1 MSFREITPNT
11 TTSNTGSV
19 KKIMQE
25 RHLDRKKYFGEQS
38 ATTEKYVIP
47 FIRETIEI
55 NEDTSVLEIGCGE
68 GGNLM
73 PFLNIG
79 CKRIVGVDMSKG
91 KIENANQFFSDHPK
105 KNNIKFILNNI
116 YDVGDIGQF
125 DIILTRDVLE
135 HIHGQERFMHY
146 VKRFLKPGGKF
157 FLGFPPWQS
166 PFGGHQQICENKT
179 LSKLPYFHILPKSF
193 YKLIL
198 KSFKESKQKIVGL
211 LEIKETRISIERF
224 ERILKKERYKKDKR
238 CHYLINPNYE
248 IKYGLKPRKTSSF
261 FSSIPYLRNYLITT
275 NYYVVSIDPH

>member
-91 KIENANQFFSDHPK
+91 KIENANLFFSDHPK
-105 KNNIKFILNNI
+105 KNNIKFVLNNI

-135 HIHGQERFMHY
+135 HIHGQERFMQY

-166 PFGGHQQICENKT
+166 PFGGHQQICENKI
-179 LSKLPYFHILPKSF
+179 LSKLPYFHILPKSL

-198 KSFKESKQKIVGL
+198 KSFKESSQKIVGL

-224 ERILKKERYKKDKR
+224 EGILKKERYKKDKS

-248 IKYGLKPRKTSSF
+248 IKYGLKPRRTWNF
-261 FSSIPYLRNYLITT
+261 FSSIPHLRNYLITT
-275 NYYVVSIDPH
+275 NYYVVSVDPV